1 MTVTEML
8 LLAGFAGLVLLLYWI
23 KEQRLAD
30 PNNNEFIP
38 VDQMRYVAAIEN
50 NTVNAELI
58 RQSGNSYK
66 VLGTFQSPSQ
76 AFDEIEKSFKR
87 ARIESVSVLQNSPA
101 LFKAVRLHHSHGG
114 KAEGKKLGGA
124 IVRIA
129 YPAPSDHPTNPM

>member
-8 LLAGFAGLVLLLYWI
+8 LLVGFAGLVALLYWI

-30 PNNNEFIP
+30 PNNSEFIP
-38 VDQMRYVAAIEN
+38 IGPMRSIAAIEN
-50 NTVNAELI
+50 SPVAAELI

-66 VLGTFQSPSQ
+66 VLGTFQNPSQ

-87 ARIESVSVLQNSPA
+87 AKIESVAVLQNSPA
-101 LFKAVRLHHSHGG
+101 LFKAIRLHHSHGG

-124 IVRIA
+124 VIRVI
-129 YPAPSDHPTNPM
+129 

>member
-8 LLAGFAGLVLLLYWI
+8 LLVGFAGLVALLYWI

-30 PNNNEFIP
+30 PNNSEFIP
-38 VDQMRYVAAIEN
+38 IGQMRSIAAIEN
-50 NTVNAELI
+50 SPVAAELI

-66 VLGTFQSPSQ
+66 VLGTFQNPSQ

-87 ARIESVSVLQNSPA
+87 AKIESVAVLQNSPA
-101 LFKAVRLHHSHGG
+101 LFKAIRLHHSHGG

-124 IVRIA
+124 VIRVI
-129 YPAPSDHPTNPM
+129 